1 MKIKG
6 LKDSLNEALKD
17 QKKAEVLKGIKTFF
31 NNVKEPMEAL
41 EFMWDTIE
49 ALQQAINDNNYSSTA
64 NPNNVIWSELSKELT
79 LPMNDLSSAIE
90 DLKLWVEKKRKK

>member
-6 LKDSLNEALKD
+6 LKDLVNEALKD
-17 QKKAEVLKGIKTFF
+17 QKKAEVLKGIETFF

-64 NPNNVIWSELSKELT
+64 NNVIWSELSKELT